1 MSLMITSNN
10 SCLPI
15 SSASSPL
22 PEVVTLY
29 PSSLSTSRRS
39 SRVSR
44 SSSTTRMLTSLSGLM
59 IVRSPFAAPP
69 VLVLLREHHKG
80 APLHAR
86 TRRGGVGARTR
97 RSCLLAAVDRQG
109 DLERRAAA
117 EFAFHL
123 NRAAVLADDLLA
135 DGEAK
140 ARAGT
145 HVLGGK
151 HGLEDARQHVRLD
164 AVARVR
170 HLDGH
175 FRRARRS
182 IGRARPTV
190 VGRVR

>member
-1 MSLMITSNN
+1 ITSNN

-44 SSSTTRMLTSLSGLM
+44 SSSTTRMLRSLSGLM
-59 IVRSPFAAPP
+59 IVRRPFAAPP
-69 VLVLLREHHKG
+69 SLSCFVLLREHHKG

-86 TRRGGVGARTR
+86 TRRGGAGARTR
-97 RSCLLAAVDRQG
+97 RSRLLAAVDRQG

-140 ARAGT
+140 AR
-145 HVLGGK
+145 GG
-151 HGLEDARQHVRLD
+151 GPQLQSSGQTCAS
-164 AVARVR
+164 
-170 HLDGH
+170 
-175 FRRARRS
+175 RRAVVSRS
-182 IGRARPTV
+182 AQYSRSGFR
-190 VGRVR
+190 